1 MMAEYVELYG
11 QLGAAGIICVVF
23 LYMIVNLIKS
33 QSAQTDDIDEIR
45 QHQAKMETKVDNVQ
59 GIIIK
64 LIDRFGK
71 SDDTSQRHREDV
83 IKELN
88 SLSDIISEV
97 KGSVS
102 RINGR
107 H

>member
-1 MMAEYVELYG
+1 MMAEYVELSG

-33 QSAQTDDIDEIR
+33 QADQTDDIDEIR
-45 QHQAKMETKVDNVQ
+45 QHQAKMETQVNNVE

-64 LIDRFGK
+64 LIDRFGRSDEK
-71 SDDTSQRHREDV
+71 SERHRQDIV
-83 IKELN
+83 KELN
-88 SLSDIISEV
+88 DLSDVMMEV
-97 KGSVS
+97 KGAVS